1 MRSSEGDVWMI
12 VIGIDPHKG
21 THTAV
26 AIDGSSARP
35 RAERTVR
42 ARDEGFGE
50 LVGWARELDV
60 ERVWA
65 LEDCRHVSGALER
78 FLLAHGETV
87 IRISPQLMGDA
98 RRGQARERGKSDPID
113 ALAVARIAVRDGIE
127 AFPTARLAGPEL
139 EIRLLFDHRARLV
152 AERTRLINDLRW
164 HVFDLWPDYEIK
176 PRTLDRLVHQQR
188 LARRLQAAPASARV
202 RVARDELRR
211 VRELTRAINQLERE
225 LAALVTRTAPALA
238 ADRGSGPILTAAFV
252 GEIAGITRFARP
264 AKLARTCGAAPV
276 PVWSG
281 QSNGRLRL
289 DTGGNRRLNHALH
302 LYALSR
308 IRHDPATAAYIAKQR
323 ARGKT
328 HKDAMRL
335 LKRQLVNRVWRL
347 LQPDAQ
353 PQPTTLNC

>member
-1 MRSSEGDVWMI
+1 MI
-12 VIGIDPHKG
+12 VIGIDPHKA

-26 AIDGSSARP
+26 AVDGASARE
-35 RAERTVR
+35 RAERTAR
-42 ARDEGFGE
+42 ARQEGFGE
-50 LVGWARELDV
+50 LLGWARELDL

-65 LEDCRHVSGALER
+65 LEDCRHVSGSLER

-113 ALAVARIAVRDGIE
+113 ALAVARVAVRDGID

-139 EIRLLFDHRARLV
+139 EIRLLHDHRARLL
-152 AERTRLINDLRW
+152 ADRTALINDLRW
-164 HVFDLWPDYEIK
+164 HVFDLWPEYEIA
-176 PRTLDRLVHQQR
+176 PRALGLLVHQQR
-188 LARRLQAAPASARV
+188 LARRLTAAEPSARV

-211 VRELTRAINQLERE
+211 VRELTRTVNALERE
-225 LAALVTRTAPALA
+225 LAALVARTAPALA

-252 GEIAGITRFARP
+252 GEIAGITRFATS
-264 AKLARTCGAAPV
+264 AKLARATGAAPV

-281 QSNGRLRL
+281 QNNGRLRL
-289 DTGGNRRLNHALH
+289 DIGGNRRLNHALH

-308 IRHDPATAAYIAKQR
+308 IRHDPATAAYIARQR

-328 HKDAMRL
+328 HKEAMRL
-335 LKRQLVNRVWRL
+335 LKRHLVNRVWRL
-347 LQPDAQ
+347 LQTDAQ
-353 PQPTTLNC
+353 PQPDTIRC

>member
-1 MRSSEGDVWMI
+1 MM
-12 VIGIDPHKG
+12 VIGIDPQKG

-26 AIDGSSARP
+26 AVDGSSARS
-35 RAERTVR
+35 RGERTVPAR
-42 ARDEGFGE
+42 AEGFGE
-50 LVGWARELDV
+50 LVGWARALAG

-65 LEDCRHVSGALER
+65 LEDCRHVSGSLER

-113 ALAVARIAVRDGIE
+113 ALAVARVAVRDGIDS
-127 AFPTARLAGPEL
+127 FPRAQLAGPEL
-139 EIRLLFDHRARLV
+139 EIRLLHDHRARLV
-152 AERTRLINDLRW
+152 ADRTALTNDLRW
-164 HVFDLWPDYEIK
+164 HVFDLWPEYEIA
-176 PRTLDRLVHQQR
+176 PRTLSLLVHQQR
-188 LARRLQAAPASARV
+188 LARRLHAAAPSARV

-211 VRELTRAINQLERE
+211 VRELTRAINDLERE
-225 LAALVTRTAPALA
+225 LAALVTHTAPALA

-252 GEIAGITRFARP
+252 GEIAGITRFSRP
-264 AKLARTCGAAPV
+264 AKLARASGAAPV

-281 QSNGRLRL
+281 QTNGRLRL
-289 DTGGNRRLNHALH
+289 DIGGNRRLNHALH

-328 HKDAMRL
+328 NKEAIRL
-335 LKRQLVNRVWRL
+335 LKRHLVNRVWRL
-347 LQPDAQ
+347 LQPDAA
-353 PQPTTLNC
+353 PAPHALNC